1 MSFPQASNLDVLI
14 HSNYNPL
21 TSRGGIE
28 VVVDQLLTI
37 ASSAGYSV
45 ECFCGDTTDSE
56 MSSGQVLIRCRKILY
71 RFRGASFL
79 SMGNSLLIKYARR
92 SKLIIY
98 QEPYPTLWPALLVL
112 RSLYRVPV
120 IVLVH
125 ADPTAPTFIKRF
137 YQKLRTF
144 VFSGCTCV
152 VTSPNVGAKVFSSQ
166 FADCRVVPLCLP
178 EVEHSN
184 SPDRV
189 PNLPGKFALYL
200 GRIVGYK
207 GIEYLLKA
215 AQALPH
221 VDFVIAGSGPQSN
234 LVSSFIEKNNL
245 TNICFISRFIS
256 EGEKE
261 FLISASQ
268 FIIFPSVTEN
278 EAFGI
283 IQLEAMRA
291 GRPIINSELDT
302 GVNFVAPH
310 MLCALTVPRMDAEK
324 LSEAIDRLWRDDE
337 LRASLGT
344 NALKRYT
351 ECFTIDNFKKSWRD
365 LIAKTIDDYGKKK

>member
-1 MSFPQASNLDVLI
+1 MSFPRASNLDILI
-14 HSNYNPL
+14 HSNYNPS

-45 ECFCGDTTDSE
+45 ECFSGDTADNLVR
-56 MSSGQVLIRCRKILY
+56 SGQILIRCRKILF
-71 RFRGASFL
+71 RFRGASLL
-79 SMGNSLLIKYARR
+79 SMGNSLLIKYARK

-112 RSLYRVPV
+112 RSLYKVPV

-125 ADPTAPTFIKRF
+125 ADPTAPTSIRRL

-152 VTSPNVGAKVFSSQ
+152 ATSPEVGAKVFSPE
-166 FADCRVVPLCLP
+166 FADCRVIPLCLP
-178 EVEHSN
+178 EVKDSN
-184 SPDRV
+184 APYPV
-189 PNLPGKFALYL
+189 PNLPEKFALYL

-207 GIEYLLKA
+207 GVEYLLKA
-215 AQALPH
+215 AQALPN
-221 VDFVIAGSGPQSN
+221 VNFVIAGSGPLSN
-234 LVSSFIEKNNL
+234 FVSSFIAEMNL
-245 TNICFISRFIS
+245 TNIYFISRFIS

-261 FLISASQ
+261 FLISTSQ
-268 FIIFPSVTEN
+268 FLIFPSVTEN

-283 IQLEAMRA
+283 VQLEAMRS
-291 GRPIINSELDT
+291 GRPIINTDLGT

-310 MLCALTVPRMDAEK
+310 MHCAITVPKMDSGK
-324 LSEAIDRLWRDDE
+324 LGEAIDKLWRDDE
-337 LRASLGT
+337 LRASLGK
-344 NALKRYT
+344 NALDRYT
-351 ECFTIDNFKKSWRD
+351 ECFTIGNFKNSWRD
-365 LIAKTIDDYGKKK
+365 LISKTIEDYGKKK